1 MYQFNQIVCH
11 TSSENINR
19 FTLYL
24 KGFSQ
29 NSTVSLL
36 TRNLACRCLPPTLTL
51 TSEDIEVASLGVPGV
66 PGPPEDD
73 PPAEAEIMA
82 DMAGSEAEEESP
94 VQTIC
99 DQL

>member
-1 MYQFNQIVCH
+1 MNCQK
-11 TSSENINR
+11 NIN
-19 FTLYL
+19 LVL
-24 KGFSQ
+24 FSGT
-29 NSTVSLL
+29 NRTWKILLSCGSL
-36 TRNLACRCLPPTLTL
+36 TRNLACRCLPPTLTI

-99 DQL
+99 DQV